1 MNLIRALF
9 NRRIRGFRLIEV
21 IAAACLVALVLVVYL
36 SKAAAGREG
45 AAIAAIDKDISDQQR
60 QVRVLKAELARL
72 EQPERLEALSSR
84 YLDLAPVSAK
94 HETAPDSLTEV
105 VRRSGDEPR

>member
-1 MNLIRALF
+1 MNFVKALF
-9 NRRIRGFRLIEV
+9 NRRIRGFRLMEI
-21 IAAACLVALVLVVYL
+21 IAGAGLVTLVLSVYL

-45 AAIAAIDKDISDQQR
+45 AAIASINKDISDQQR
-60 QVRVLKAELARL
+60 QVRALKAELASL

>member
-45 AAIAAIDKDISDQQR
+45 AAIDKDISDQQR